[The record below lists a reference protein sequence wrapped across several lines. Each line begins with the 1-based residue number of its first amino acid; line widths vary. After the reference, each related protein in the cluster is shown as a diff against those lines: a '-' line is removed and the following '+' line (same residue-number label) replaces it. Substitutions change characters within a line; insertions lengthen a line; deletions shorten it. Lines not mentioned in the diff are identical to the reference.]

1 MTRKHTNSL
10 DMQKRFQILDWLRA
24 HPDDLPNMTGDEIVA
39 AVSESINH
47 PCTLAQVRDIAKAAN
62 MRWAVKRKQP
72 SGKTGSGGRMDR
84 LEARIANIEAQLGI
98 TLPSDDELPGFLKRQ
113 AE

>member
-10 DMQKRFQILDWLRA
+10 NMQKRIQILDWLRA
-24 HPDDLPNMTGDEIVA
+24 HPDDLPNMTGDEIVT

-47 PCTLAQVRDIAKAAN
+47 SCTLAQVRDIAKAAN
-62 MRWAVKRKQP
+62 MRWQIKKTWSKK
-72 SGKTGSGGRMDR
+72 SGSAGRMDR
-84 LEARIANIEAQLGI
+84 LEARIANIEKQLGI
-98 TLPSDDELPGFLKRQ
+98 TLPDDDELPGFLKRQ